1 MIFTIQ
7 TDKNEPQ
14 RKAVRVTAKTI
25 GGAYGTAG
33 KPLSNVIRR
42 KWEWRSETWESA
54 NESRGDRSG
63 AVYKYPCI
71 RQVQAVFL
79 WPSSEKQ
86 QVKSWALPSL

>member
-42 KWEWRSETWESA
+42 K
-54 NESRGDRSG
+54 
-63 AVYKYPCI
+63 
-71 RQVQAVFL
+71 
-79 WPSSEKQ
+79 
-86 QVKSWALPSL
+86 